1 MATSSAG
8 PAGGGIPLEEYRR
21 EVPPGWSP
29 NDPSYPLKLFLERL
43 KMWYRLYDG
52 PDEAV
57 GPLVAGR
64 LRGRAQQIAMNLRLP
79 DPTGH
84 VDVGDAAL
92 VRLSVDEVRDPT
104 TGQVVQQMIPSGVQA
119 LLNEL
124 RSAFG
129 EAEQLQAT
137 KALETFFEFRR
148 GRLSLQEWSVQ
159 WQINLE
165 EAITHAGLEINPVAR
180 TYLYLKSSGLSTKAV
195 DDLLLQVHGD
205 MRRFEEIRTL
215 LLRMAHRSLDG
226 HGSNPTL
233 HYEEYKMDDDA
244 SSWSMVSDYWME
256 DPWYDSYYYDEMD
269 PLQVWYE
276 DLWYDGDWQ
285 QGDHHEEGEGWQ
297 DQAWYESGWDD
308 LPAGEEEGNGVE
320 GTGQDD
326 ESFDYYKGKN
336 KGKGSMGLGC
346 ATCGSKWH
354 NTHSC
359 PMGDSSW
366 KAKGSGKGFGKSG
379 KGKKGY
385 GKYGKG
391 KGKGKGY
398 GKRKGPSFGQRKG
411 YGKRGYWMDNEN
423 YMGASATRHSK
434 IGLSFTKEPES
445 PVSKERTVL
454 VDSPDKNEFLLGER
468 RVRFEEKKENKTDD
482 EDLTVKTKRLNFP
495 QVENAENFH
504 MVRGRRV
511 CGLLVDPGASSG
523 LVGTDALKEL
533 LESGMVPEERHQE
546 ITWGPATTTVTGIS
560 GQSDDTLARVSLPFG
575 IGSDSLPANYTADL
589 IGGAGSTCPC
599 TSTKHQFATVTHS
612 DVDAMVR
619 QRRWSD
625 DLQHEWPSRG

>member
-226 HGSNPTL
+226 HGNNLTL

-308 LPAGEEEGNGVE
+308 LRVE
-320 GTGQDD
+320 GAVQDD

-379 KGKKGY
+379 KGKKGF

-398 GKRKGPSFGQRKG
+398 GKRKGPSFGR
-411 YGKRGYWMDNEN
+411 GK
-423 YMGASATRHSK
+423 
-434 IGLSFTKEPES
+434 
-445 PVSKERTVL
+445 
-454 VDSPDKNEFLLGER
+454 
-468 RVRFEEKKENKTDD
+468 
-482 EDLTVKTKRLNFP
+482 
-495 QVENAENFH
+495 
-504 MVRGRRV
+504 
-511 CGLLVDPGASSG
+511 
-523 LVGTDALKEL
+523 
-533 LESGMVPEERHQE
+533 
-546 ITWGPATTTVTGIS
+546 
-560 GQSDDTLARVSLPFG
+560 
-575 IGSDSLPANYTADL
+575 
-589 IGGAGSTCPC
+589 
-599 TSTKHQFATVTHS
+599 
-612 DVDAMVR
+612 AMVSEAIGWTTR
-619 QRRWSD
+619 TTWV
-625 DLQHEWPSRG
+625 LQLCGTARLA